1 MLPEMDAEQ
10 VIQTIV
16 GDDAVEVVDLMVRR
30 DGFARP
36 CEIDGMCSKD
46 RLVIAEYILELEI
59 MLFARTIVLGVRAR
73 YRRSVAFFDS
83 AIGHNVTA
91 FGSVQRDVER
101 TAVDT
106 FARHDTYLNIFKN

>member
-1 MLPEMDAEQ
+1 MDAEQ

-16 GDDAVEVVDLMVRR
+16 GNDAVEVVDLVVRR

-36 CEIDGMCSKD
+36 CEIDGMRSKN
-46 RLVIAEYILELEI
+46 RLVTTEYFLELEI
-59 MLFARTIVLGVRAR
+59 MLFAPTVVLGVWAR
-73 YRRSVAFFDS
+73 YRRGVAVFDS
-83 AIGHNVTA
+83 AIGHNVIA
-91 FGSVQRDVER
+91 FGSISRDVER